1 MDAHTSGRVSSHRA
15 AMGMVEIILLGK
27 EQLSFSAAAEDFSDS
42 WNGQSI
48 FPHFSCLSSF
58 LFCSMGLLCLLSQ

>member
-1 MDAHTSGRVSSHRA
+1 MDPHTCGRVSSHRGA
-15 AMGMVEIILLGK
+15 VGMVEIIPLGK

-48 FPHFSCLSSF
+48 FHIFLACLVFSF
-58 LFCSMGLLCLLSQ
+58 AVWVYYVF